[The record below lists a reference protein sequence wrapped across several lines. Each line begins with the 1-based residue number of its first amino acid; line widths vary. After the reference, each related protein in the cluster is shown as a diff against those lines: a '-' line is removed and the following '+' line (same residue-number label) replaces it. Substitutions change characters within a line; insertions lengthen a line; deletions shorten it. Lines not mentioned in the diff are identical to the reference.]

1 MKKKARKLNLSRET
15 LRALDLGGVLGGI
28 GPRPQTE
35 QMACNTVAIRC
46 NTEGGGSD
54 GGCFNTQDLC
64 SNGCETGGAC
74 TVNCSAGTSC
84 C

>member
-1 MKKKARKLNLSRET
+1 MKKKARKLTLNRET
-15 LRALDLGGVLGGI
+15 LLVLDLNGIAGGI

-46 NTEGGGSD
+46 NTEGGGSA
-54 GGCFNTQDLC
+54 GGCYNTADLC
-64 SNGCETGGAC
+64 SNGCATGGAC
-74 TVNCSAGTSC
+74 TVTCSAQTSC